1 MKIER
6 KQLKGIEFLF
16 NQSIKGIHLL
26 FEDNK
31 KIANILSVP
40 TKEKSF
46 FDSKNMHK
54 VQEVFTGLVT
64 KKSLKEKQNYLSS
77 LNSERFEILVRTYFH
92 IVDNTILNKNK
103 VIH

>member
-6 KQLKGIEFLF
+6 KQLKEIEFLF
-16 NQSIKGIHLL
+16 NQSTKGIHLL

-31 KIANILSVP
+31 KLAHILSVP

-54 VQEVFTGLVT
+54 IQEVFTGLIS
-64 KKSLKEKQNYLSS
+64 KKSLKEKQIYLSS
-77 LNSERFEILVRTYFH
+77 LNSENFEILVRTYFH
-92 IVDNTILNKNK
+92 IVDNTILTQNKT
-103 VIH
+103 IH